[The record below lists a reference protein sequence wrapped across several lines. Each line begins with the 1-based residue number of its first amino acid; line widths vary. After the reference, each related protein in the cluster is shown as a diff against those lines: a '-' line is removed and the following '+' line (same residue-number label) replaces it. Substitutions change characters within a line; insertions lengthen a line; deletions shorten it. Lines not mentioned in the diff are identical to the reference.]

1 MHSSDLIGAFPRSSI
16 RGLGDRDFK
25 DEGLLICEP
34 EVTNVALQ
42 PHMDQFS
49 VMASDGLWGFV
60 TDQEVVDTVNNVLEE
75 VSMWREA
82 CGIEWQGCNNKGP
95 FPLL

>member
-1 MHSSDLIGAFPRSSI
+1 MHSLALSSLPI

-34 EVTNVALQ
+34 EVTNVVLQ
-42 PHMDQFS
+42 PHVDQFS

-60 TDQEVVDTVNNVLEE
+60 TDQEVVDTVNGVLEE
-75 VSMWREA
+75 VST
-82 CGIEWQGCNNKGP
+82 IECVAAFGSDVAIRDHP
-95 FPLL
+95 FF